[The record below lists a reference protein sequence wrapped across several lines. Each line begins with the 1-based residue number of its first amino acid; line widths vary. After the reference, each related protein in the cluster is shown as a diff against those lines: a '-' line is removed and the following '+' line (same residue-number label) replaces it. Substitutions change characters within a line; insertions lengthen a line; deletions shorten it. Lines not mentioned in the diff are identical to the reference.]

1 MDFIPNAEEIDFL
14 IDTIKLCFINI
25 FTYYISNK
33 IIDNKLTENKYQK
46 IIICISAFLIS
57 IICSYIKYK
66 INFLNSIICAIILL
80 SVMFSLTSKK
90 DAGDSFL
97 IIMVSLSINYIIFFI
112 AICITFFPSAI
123 FNITNKYISL
133 IILLTFYNLIIYLFS
148 RINKFKKGLAFLKNK
163 LKDEYMNILILNISV
178 VILFCTILLSNYT
191 EIITGNIGISF
202 IIFSIIM
209 FITIQKSLQL
219 YYKQKLQQRELE
231 DMRKELTK
239 KNQEIKELEKENL
252 NLSKTNHS
260 ISHKQKSLEYKL
272 NQLILKNEIADEI
285 DIKDRLSNI
294 SKELINNNTSTELKK
309 TNITEI
315 DDMLKYMQSECINNK
330 IEFEL
335 QLNGNIH
342 HMVNKYISKENL
354 EILIADHI
362 KNAIIAIKHSN
373 NINRNILIR
382 LGIIDGIYSIYI
394 YDSGIEFEIET
405 LLNLGKKPST
415 THADTGGTGM
425 GFMNTFDSLNKY
437 KASIII
443 KEYGKPCKDNYTKS
457 IQIKFD
463 NKNQFI
469 ICSYR
474 AEEIKEKSV
483 DNSEILILKEE

>member
-1 MDFIPNAEEIDFL
+1 MSHLNLEDIGIIL
-14 IDTIKLCFINI
+14 YSIKIYSI
-25 FTYYISNK
+25 IVFTYYFALKSINEK
-33 IIDNKLTENKYQK
+33 YKKKNLIVYIILIAVAILCSIIKYQ
-46 IIICISAFLIS
+46 SNSF
-57 IICSYIKYK
+57 
-66 INFLNSIICAIILL
+66 NSII
-80 SVMFSLTSKK
+80 
-90 DAGDSFL
+90 FL
-97 IIMVSLSINYIIFFI
+97 ITIITILFSKFEKKEIGYSIIIIIFSLSINYIVFFI
-112 AICITFFPSAI
+112 STITCFFL
-123 FNITNKYISL
+123 NILLSIRDNYISL
-133 IILLTFYNLIIYLFS
+133 IFIILEYILIITS
-148 RINKFKKGLAFLKNK
+148 IFKIKKYRKGFQFLKSCDKN
-163 LKDEYMNILILNISV
+163 EYINMLILNIS
-178 VILFCTILLSNYT
+178 
-191 EIITGNIGISF
+191 II
-202 IIFSIIM
+202 IIFSSIIISNYNYILTHRIFWALVTFCIIM

>member
-1 MDFIPNAEEIDFL
+1 
-14 IDTIKLCFINI
+14 
-25 FTYYISNK
+25 
-33 IIDNKLTENKYQK
+33 
-46 IIICISAFLIS
+46 
-57 IICSYIKYK
+57 
-66 INFLNSIICAIILL
+66 
-80 SVMFSLTSKK
+80 
-90 DAGDSFL
+90 
-97 IIMVSLSINYIIFFI
+97 
-112 AICITFFPSAI
+112 
-123 FNITNKYISL
+123 
-133 IILLTFYNLIIYLFS
+133 
-148 RINKFKKGLAFLKNK
+148 
-163 LKDEYMNILILNISV
+163 
-178 VILFCTILLSNYT
+178 
-191 EIITGNIGISF
+191 
-202 IIFSIIM
+202 
-209 FITIQKSLQL
+209 
-219 YYKQKLQQRELE
+219 
-231 DMRKELTK
+231 
-239 KNQEIKELEKENL
+239 
-252 NLSKTNHS
+252 
-260 ISHKQKSLEYKL
+260 
-272 NQLILKNEIADEI
+272 
-285 DIKDRLSNI
+285 
-294 SKELINNNTSTELKK
+294 
-309 TNITEI
+309 
-315 DDMLKYMQSECINNK
+315 
-330 IEFEL
+330 
-335 QLNGNIH
+335 
-342 HMVNKYISKENL
+342 MVNKYISKENL

>member
-1 MDFIPNAEEIDFL
+1 
-14 IDTIKLCFINI
+14 
-25 FTYYISNK
+25 
-33 IIDNKLTENKYQK
+33 
-46 IIICISAFLIS
+46 
-57 IICSYIKYK
+57 
-66 INFLNSIICAIILL
+66 
-80 SVMFSLTSKK
+80 
-90 DAGDSFL
+90 
-97 IIMVSLSINYIIFFI
+97 MVSLSINYIIFFI

-133 IILLTFYNLIIYLFS
+133 IILLTFYNIIIYLFS

-294 SKELINNNTSTELKK
+294 SKELIT
-309 TNITEI
+309 I
-315 DDMLKYMQSECINNK
+315 
-330 IEFEL
+330 
-335 QLNGNIH
+335 IH
-342 HMVNKYISKENL
+342 QQN
-354 EILIADHI
+354 
-362 KNAIIAIKHSN
+362 
-373 NINRNILIR
+373 
-382 LGIIDGIYSIYI
+382 
-394 YDSGIEFEIET
+394 
-405 LLNLGKKPST
+405 
-415 THADTGGTGM
+415 
-425 GFMNTFDSLNKY
+425 
-437 KASIII
+437 
-443 KEYGKPCKDNYTKS
+443 
-457 IQIKFD
+457 
-463 NKNQFI
+463 
-469 ICSYR
+469 
-474 AEEIKEKSV
+474 
-483 DNSEILILKEE
+483 